1 MALLIGNEPAFL
13 ELFFAIVTLG
23 WVAIPF
29 DPKWSEQE
37 AVRINDNAQP
47 DLMIT
52 SKQFINVARYR
63 FTSTIAIEDIRKT
76 VIDHPEIQPATF
88 AKEPFYL
95 GFTSG
100 STGIPKGFIRNHESW
115 LTSFAAG
122 EMAFQYDQDDIMIAP
137 GPLSHSLS
145 LYGAIHALHIGATFY
160 LTTSFS
166 AVTTFDL
173 LKAGKATVIYAVPT
187 MLNGLAS
194 QLGTIEE
201 NITILSSGAK
211 LETTIKDNLK
221 KVFPTSNIYEYYGAS
236 ELSFITYTTEKIT
249 EMYPNSVGKPFPG
262 VRISIRNDAGDP
274 LPINEIGNIYIE
286 SSFLFTGYVNNP
298 QATKEVL
305 TKHGANIG
313 DLGFMNDEG
322 LLTIVGREKNMIISG
337 GQNVYPEEV
346 ELVIKQSNDV
356 KDVIVLG
363 IDDTHWGQKI
373 IAFIQWKNENL
384 DHIKQL
390 RNHCKTHLSIYK
402 RPRKYYTVK
411 EFPYTRTGKI
421 ARKEIETNMTR
432 WIR

>member
-29 DPKWSEQE
+29 DPKWSAQE
-37 AVRINDNAQP
+37 AIRINDNAQP

-52 SKQFINVARYR
+52 SKQFINVAQYH
-63 FTSTIAIEDIRKT
+63 FTSTIAIEEIKKT
-76 VIDHPEIQPATF
+76 VNDHQEIHSAKLN
-88 AKEPFYL
+88 KEPFYL

-115 LTSFAAG
+115 LTSFTAG
-122 EMAFQYDQDDIMIAP
+122 EMAFQYDQDDIMMAP

-145 LYGAIHALHIGATFY
+145 LYGAVHALHIGATFY

-187 MLNGLAS
+187 MLNGLAG
-194 QLGTIEE
+194 QLSTVKR

-211 LETTIKDNLK
+211 LETTIKNNLK

-236 ELSFITYTTEKIT
+236 ELSFITYTTEKIS

-262 VRISIRNDAGDP
+262 VRISIRHDAGDS
-274 LPINEIGNIYIE
+274 LPNNEIGNIYIE
-286 SSFLFTGYVNNP
+286 SNFLFTSYVNNP

-305 TKHGANIG
+305 TKYGANIG

-322 LLTIVGREKNMIISG
+322 VLTIVGREKNMMISG

-346 ELVIKQSNDV
+346 ELVIKQSNYV

-363 IDDTHWGQKI
+363 INDPHWGQKI

-384 DHIKQL
+384 ANIKQL
-390 RNHCKTHLSIYK
+390 RNHCKTYLSIYK

-411 EFPYTRTGKI
+411 EFPYTQTGKI
-421 ARKEIETNMTR
+421 ARNEIETNMTR